1 MKLVVLFSSHEEVG
15 RINSERIEYIYAWS
29 PRTFDEDL
37 IKIVTKEGA
46 EYFCDEMQFV

>member
-1 MKLVVLFSSHEEVG
+1 MKQVVLFSSHGEVG
-15 RINSERIEYIYAWS
+15 RIDIERIEYIYAWI
-29 PRTFDEDL
+29 PRRIDEDL

>member
-1 MKLVVLFSSHEEVG
+1 MKQVVLFTSHEEVG
-15 RINSERIEYIYAWS
+15 RIDIEKIEHIYAWT
-29 PRTFDEDL
+29 PCNIDEDF